1 VLASAGLLLAGIGRR
16 ARSAGGSVDA
26 EAVILL
32 ALLAAGA
39 TAALTWFPFQRP
51 ITSVP
56 LLLAAGRGW
65 RVWRDGSEG
74 A

>member
-1 VLASAGLLLAGIGRR
+1 VRSGRT
-16 ARSAGGSVDA
+16 ANSGSVDA

-51 ITSVP
+51 ISSVP

-65 RVWRDGSEG
+65 RVWRGSEG